1 MKKNL
6 RWFLSDLNETRKS
19 LKQKKLTV
27 PTCLEDSK
35 CIIDALESRLSPEN
49 LHCDGEISFSEAQDN
64 YNYYMNV
71 LEDLEELI
79 CQKVEIC
86 L

>member
-1 MKKNL
+1 M
-6 RWFLSDLNETRKS
+6 
-19 LKQKKLTV
+19 
-27 PTCLEDSK
+27 
-35 CIIDALESRLSPEN
+35 SPEN

-79 CQKVEIC
+79 CQKLEIC